1 MIAGG
6 IKQEKDNKMS
16 IFRRY
21 RIPFAFIG
29 VLSFSWI
36 NSISLAN
43 GATFDTSFSDTPC
56 EVITAQM
63 VATTFD
69 IPEKNLEQS
78 KPMPSA
84 CSYEMEEN
92 GKILSVYLIVNVFED
107 KKTAA
112 ESFHDSTRSLSA
124 QEMTEKLKAAG
135 VEFDESDIKFA
146 RDMGLPDPRPT
157 GLQFED
163 VDGIAD
169 QARFLTDEGSLY
181 LLQDNLQII
190 LNAFYGPDMP
200 IPNVTTFEALEKADS
215 AWKKSTMDE
224 RKDQAVA
231 LAETALAA
239 L

>member
-1 MIAGG
+1 
-6 IKQEKDNKMS
+6 MS

-21 RIPFAFIG
+21 KICFSLIG
-29 VLSFSWI
+29 MMSFSWI
-36 NSISLAN
+36 SSISSAN
-43 GATFDTSFSDTPC
+43 GATFDTSISDKPC
-56 EVITAQM
+56 DIVTANM

-84 CSYEMEEN
+84 CSYEMEDN
-92 GKILSVYLIVNVFED
+92 GKILSVYLIANVFEN

-163 VDGIAD
+163 VNGIAD

-181 LLQDNLQII
+181 FLQDNLQII
-190 LNAFYGPDMP
+190 LNAFYGPDM
-200 IPNVTTFEALEKADS
+200 VLTDQSSFEALEKETS
-215 AWKKSTMDE
+215 TWKKDTMDE
-224 RKDQAVA
+224 RKEQAIT
-231 LAETALAA
+231 LAKAALAA